1 MTRVLELLA
10 RLPGTL
16 LPFAIASSLVSLV
29 GVGWWTALAGG
40 VAAVV
45 GYFLSAGIAQ
55 MLVRWWGSWR
65 NLLLGQTV
73 TYVVLVVLL
82 IAASD
87 QQRLWLVLV
96 LGLLAGAA
104 APAER
109 VCMPNVRLDRSAL
122 GLSVLLALAC
132 GLTGAWSVPL
142 AVCGVTAAA
151 AVPVLVMRRYRVGS
165 EEPQ

>member
-1 MTRVLELLA
+1 MDGSCR
-10 RLPGTL
+10 
-16 LPFAIASSLVSLV
+16 
-29 GVGWWTALAGG
+29 G

-45 GYFLSAGIAQ
+45 GYVLSAVIAQ
-55 MLVRWWGSWR
+55 VLVRRWGSWR

-73 TYVVLVVLL
+73 AYVVLVVLL

-87 QQRLWLVLV
+87 QQRLWLVL
-96 LGLLAGAA
+96 LLSLLAGTA

-109 VCMPNVRLDRSAL
+109 VCVPNIRLDRSAL
-122 GLSVLLALAC
+122 GLSVLLTLAC
-132 GLTGAWSVPL
+132 GFAGAWSVPL

-151 AVPVLVMRRYRVGS
+151 AVPVLVMRRYRVDS